1 MKLKNENLCKKFLIY
16 GFGKSGITSFKYLI
30 KKNKCFIYDDDKKK
44 LNRKFKKYYIS
55 KSKLIKDTF
64 DNIILSPG
72 ININRCQLSNYL
84 EKNKKKIITDLDIFY
99 KFNPEILSITITGT
113 NGKSTTSKLL
123 YDILKNHHYDVRLT
137 GNIGNPILGEK
148 NLTKETIFVIEASS
162 YQLAYSKH
170 FRSKFSIIVNI
181 SPDHL
186 ERHNTMKNYI
196 LSKLKCVTRQ
206 DKKDISIIPNN
217 NLLKSL
223 LRNKNVKSKIIF
235 LSKNKYTHLKK
246 QLNNNSIINSAYFQ
260 NMNFLFELS
269 KFMNLNLK
277 TVLKTMNNF
286 KPLKYRQEII
296 YNSKYLK
303 IINDSKS
310 TSFSSTT
317 PFLETDEKIYWILG
331 GLFKKG
337 DKFNLNKKYYKNL
350 EAFIYGK
357 DRYVFSKIFK
367 NKFKVNLSKDLNNSI
382 KLIPKLKNLKKK
394 VIVLF
399 SPSAASFD
407 QYKNFEERGKQ
418 FNMLIKRY
426 FPS

>member
-1 MKLKNENLCKKFLIY
+1 MKLSNVNISKKFLIY
-16 GFGKSGITSFKYLI
+16 GLGKSGISSLKYL
-30 KKNKCFIYDDDKKK
+30 KQTNNCFIFDDDKKK
-44 LNRKFKKYYIS
+44 LNNKFNKFFIS
-55 KSKLIKDTF
+55 KSKLLNHNF
-64 DNIILSPG
+64 DHIVISPG

-84 EKNKKKIITDLDIFY
+84 KKNKKKVITDLDIFY
-99 KFNPEILSITITGT
+99 KFNPNVLTITITGT

-123 YDILKNHHYDVRLT
+123 YDILKNHHYDVRLA
-137 GNIGNPILGEK
+137 GNIGNPILVEK
-148 NLTKETIFVIEASS
+148 KVNKNTIFVVEASS
-162 YQLAYSKH
+162 YQLAYSRYFK
-170 FRSKFSIIVNI
+170 SKFSIIINI
-181 SPDHL
+181 SRDHL
-186 ERHNTMKNYI
+186 ERHNTMKNYT
-196 LSKLKCVTRQ
+196 LSKLKCVINQ
-206 DKKDISIIPNN
+206 NEDDLAIIPNN
-217 NLLKSL
+217 HL
-223 LRNKNVKSKIIF
+223 LRNLLRPKNIKSKIIF
-235 LSKNKYTHLKK
+235 LNKNKYVHLKK
-246 QLNNNSIINSAYFQ
+246 KISNNNFINSANFE
-260 NMNFLFELS
+260 NLNFLFELS
-269 KFMNLNLK
+269 KYMKLDSKILLK
-277 TVLKTMNNF
+277 TINDF
-286 KPLKYRQEII
+286 KPLKFRKEVV

-310 TSFSSTT
+310 TTLSSTT
-317 PFLETDEKIYWILG
+317 PFLETNEKIFWILG

-357 DRYVFSKIFK
+357 DRYVFFKIFK